1 MGRVLKNII
10 TTKKEYDLSNSKY
23 SVFDNMIE
31 GVQVI
36 DYDWR
41 YFYVN
46 DAIAKQGFSTKEAML
61 GNTMMEKYPG
71 IENTLV
77 FKSLESCM
85 FNRIPSETSSQF
97 DFQDGTRSWFELSI
111 QPVPEGIL
119 ILSSD
124 ITKLKRVEAK
134 LKEKLTE
141 RTLMIQQITKQKK
154 QLEEFCQII
163 AHNLRAPL
171 SNLIQLNEIIKETND
186 DHEKLHYMKIQKTVI
201 DLLHNTFEE
210 LVSATQVRMDQTI
223 KRSKINLEKSTIK
236 AIKMLD
242 DEIVKTN
249 AEVTYDFSVANKIK
263 YSKKYISNII
273 VNLIG
278 NAIKYHSPERTPKI
292 HIKSY
297 KKEGW
302 IYIDV
307 IDNGLGIDMKKN
319 KNDLFKL
326 HKTFHNHPKAKGFG
340 LFITKTQIEAMGG
353 NISAK
358 SSPDEG
364 SVFTIKLYEMT
375 SDEKN

>member
-10 TTKKEYDLSNSKY
+10 ITRDEYNLSSSKY

-46 DAIAKQGFSTKEAML
+46 DSIAKQGLSTKQAML

-85 FNRIPSETSSQF
+85 FNRIPSEMTTQF
-97 DFQDGTRSWFELSI
+97 DFPDGTRGWFELSI

-119 ILSSD
+119 VLSSD
-124 ITKLKRVEAK
+124 ITKLKKVEAK
-134 LKEKLTE
+134 LKEKITE
-141 RTLMIQQITKQKK
+141 RNLMISQITKQKK

-171 SNLIQLNEIIKETND
+171 SNLIQLNDIIKETND

-210 LVSATQVRMDQTI
+210 LVTATQVKMDQTI
-223 KRSKINLEKSTIK
+223 RRSKINLEKQTINV
-236 AIKMLD
+236 IKILD
-242 DEIVKTN
+242 DEIIKTN
-249 AEVTYDFSVANKIK
+249 AEVTYDFSEVNKIK

-273 VNLIG
+273 LNLVS

-302 IYIDV
+302 TCID
-307 IDNGLGIDMKKN
+307 ISDNGLGIDMKKN
-319 KNDLFKL
+319 KDDLFKL

-353 NISAK
+353 NISAQSTPNK
-358 SSPDEG
+358 G
-364 SVFTIKLYEMT
+364 SVFTIKLYEKAR
-375 SDEKN
+375 DEKN